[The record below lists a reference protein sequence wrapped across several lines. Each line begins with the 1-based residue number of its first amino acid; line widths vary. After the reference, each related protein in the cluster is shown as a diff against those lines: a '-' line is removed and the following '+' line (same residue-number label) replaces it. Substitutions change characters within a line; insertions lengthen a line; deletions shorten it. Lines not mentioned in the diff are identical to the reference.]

1 MTDRHPALAVLHA
14 DPPRVMHT
22 CVYSCMCGICSF
34 KFLEFPYRI
43 TRCISDSLGSRNGGS
58 AKYTGGGLSRGQ
70 DQESMLTN
78 SRYLQPPEIF
88 LSTGALA
95 HSHPGWASYGV
106 GRRVLRPVL
115 RTCGKGSLLRGPREL
130 S

>member
-1 MTDRHPALAVLHA
+1 M
-14 DPPRVMHT
+14 
-22 CVYSCMCGICSF
+22 CSF
-34 KFLEFPYRI
+34 KFLEFPHAALLI
-43 TRCISDSLGSRNGGS
+43 PFAIVCRNGGS
-58 AKYTGGGLSRGQ
+58 SKYTGGGLSRGQ
-70 DQESMLTN
+70 DQESMFAN
-78 SRYLQPPEIF
+78 SWHLQPHESV

-106 GRRVLRPVL
+106 GCRVLRSVL